1 MSGSV
6 VADGDLLDKRAL
18 IRSHCPPPSACAS
31 LHAYFAQL
39 KRLTCDCRLFIV
51 CLHLVSDP
59 REQVLQ
65 KLAISV
71 WMRLLTTCSEE
82 KNMRN

>member
-6 VADGDLLDKRAL
+6 VADGNLLDKRVL

-39 KRLTCDCRLFIV
+39 KRLTCDCRLSIV

-59 REQVLQ
+59 RGQVLQ
-65 KLAISV
+65 KLANSV
-71 WMRLLTTCSEE
+71 WMILLTTCSEE
-82 KNMRN
+82 KKMRN